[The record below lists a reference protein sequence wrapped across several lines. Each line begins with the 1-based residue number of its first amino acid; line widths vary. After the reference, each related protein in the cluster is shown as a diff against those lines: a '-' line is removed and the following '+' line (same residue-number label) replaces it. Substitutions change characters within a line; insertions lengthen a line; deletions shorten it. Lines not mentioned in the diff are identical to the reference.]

1 MVLGSLVKPQQPL
14 RIQWSNLIK
23 LTDVLTTTK
32 LMSSHGLPCGI
43 YWNSDGLSAIEKNL
57 TTHVQH
63 VLKGCCLKNN
73 LARQKLGIIEVNEV
87 GRGSLSLP
95 GSVKMRASKA
105 LAETQ
110 RLGASTERQ
119 VALEHS
125 QSVAA
130 EVLTTRTL
138 NAGYSRL
145 RKGGKVCYGSQTSLI
160 QPSSLQQLREGRD
173 LPNKNDGN

>member
-1 MVLGSLVKPQQPL
+1 MVKLNQTHGCSNHDEAYEQPWSSMWYLLELG
-14 RIQWSNLIK
+14 W
-23 LTDVLTTTK
+23 
-32 LMSSHGLPCGI
+32 
-43 YWNSDGLSAIEKNL
+43 IECNRENL

-87 GRGSLSLP
+87 GRGSLSLS

-119 VALEHS
+119 
-125 QSVAA
+125 
-130 EVLTTRTL
+130 
-138 NAGYSRL
+138 
-145 RKGGKVCYGSQTSLI
+145 
-160 QPSSLQQLREGRD
+160 
-173 LPNKNDGN
+173 